1 MKTPPSRPGSDGI
14 RPGGGSKASVPER
27 VVDENFLRHAIDSL
41 GEGVVIVDHVGRP
54 LYRNPSAV
62 RLLGEDEAPLSDW
75 PLRYRLCRA
84 DTGEPLTADEVP
96 LRSALDGETVE
107 DFEVLV
113 RGDQASGDRVVSV
126 GARPWRDA
134 GGRPRGAVMVFH
146 DISRRRHAEEEL
158 RKHRWFLES
167 IVEHVPAMIFVKEAG
182 ELRFERF
189 NRAGEELLGLS
200 RSVLIGKNDYDFF
213 PREQADFFTER
224 DRETLRVGRVVD
236 IPEEPIQTAHG
247 ERWLHTRKV
256 PILDD
261 AGRPVYLLGISEDI
275 TERKA
280 AVEELRRAH
289 EELEQRVLDRTA
301 ELRTANEELRR
312 QIAERL
318 KAEEALRRSEAQLRQ
333 AQKMEAIGRLAGGV
347 AHDFNNML
355 TVILSYAQIV
365 RDVHDAGPGCRQEL
379 DQIIAAAERAAGL
392 TRQLL
397 AFSRQQV
404 MQPTLLDLAAVVRGM
419 EGMMRRLMGE
429 DIVLHTSH
437 APDLGRVMADP
448 GQIEQVLLNLVVNAR
463 DAMPNGGILTLETSN
478 VMLEGPLVMAHATL
492 QPGPYVLLAVS
503 DTGVGMDATTQAR
516 IFEPFFTT
524 KAMGKGTGLGLSTC
538 YGIIKQ
544 SGGDISVYS
553 EPGRGTTFKIYLP
566 RASADEVTASAG
578 VAGDPVPVPAAAGPG
593 TTVLLVEDESL
604 VRSAAE
610 QILRSQG
617 YTVLVARDPGEA
629 LLLCE
634 TQAGP
639 IHLLVTDV
647 VMPGMNGRELAER
660 VARLKPGTAVLYV
673 SGYTDN
679 AIVHHGVLD
688 PGVWFLPKPFTP
700 EALTRKVREVLEST
714 ARPGGT
720 RTH

>member
-1 MKTPPSRPGSDGI
+1 MMDG
-14 RPGGGSKASVPER
+14 
-27 VVDENFLRHAIDSL
+27 DFLRNAIDSL

-54 LYRNPSAV
+54 LYRNPSAI
-62 RLLGEDEAPLSDW
+62 RLLGEDEVPLSDW
-75 PLRYRLCRA
+75 SLRYRLCHAGTR
-84 DTGEPLTADEVP
+84 EPLTPDELP
-96 LRSALDGETVE
+96 FRSVLDGGTVE

-113 RGDQASGDRVVSV
+113 RGDDPAQDRVVSV
-126 GARPWRDA
+126 SARPWPAGA
-134 GGRPRGAVMVFH
+134 GGRAGQNDAGARADQTALDGTGPPRGAVLVFQ

-167 IVEHVPAMIFVKEAG
+167 IVENVPTMIFVKEAR

-200 RSVLIGKNDYDFF
+200 RGVLIGKNDYDFF

-261 AGRPVYLLGISEDI
+261 SGQPVYLLGISVDI

-301 ELRTANEELRR
+301 ELRAANEELRR
-312 QIAERL
+312 QIAERQ

-355 TVILSYAQIV
+355 TVILSYTQIV
-365 RDVHDAGPGCRQEL
+365 RQTHETEAGCVQEL

-404 MQPTLLDLAAVVRGM
+404 MQPALLDLAAVVRGM

-429 DIVLHTSH
+429 DIALHTSH

-463 DAMPNGGILTLETSN
+463 DAMPNGGTLTLETSN
-478 VMLEGPLVMAHATL
+478 VLLEGPLVTAHATL
-492 QPGPYVLLAVS
+492 PPGPYVMLAVS

-516 IFEPFFTT
+516 LFEPFFTT
-524 KAMGKGTGLGLSTC
+524 KPMGKGTGLGLSTC
-538 YGIIKQ
+538 YGIVKQ

-566 RASADEVTASAG
+566 RASGEEATASAG
-578 VAGDPVPVPAAAGPG
+578 AAGDQIPVPEAAGPG
-593 TTVLLVEDESL
+593 KTILLVEDEGL

-610 QILRSQG
+610 RILRSQG

-629 LLLCE
+629 MLLCE
-634 TQAGP
+634 ARDGP

-660 VARLKPGTAVLYV
+660 VVRLKPGTAVLFV

-714 ARPGGT
+714 ARAQ
-720 RTH
+720 